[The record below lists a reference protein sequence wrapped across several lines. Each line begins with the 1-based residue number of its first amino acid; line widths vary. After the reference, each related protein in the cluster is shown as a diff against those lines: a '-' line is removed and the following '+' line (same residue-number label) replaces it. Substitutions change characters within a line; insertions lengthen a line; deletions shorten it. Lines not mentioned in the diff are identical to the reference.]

1 MAQITVNEAVGD
13 FTHYIKL
20 DFADLKAI
28 GTGNTKTL
36 LTLPAGSAVDLV
48 GAVVTTAIAGTSSTS
63 IEVGYSG
70 TTAAFIAAL
79 DADAQA
85 VNTPVFNTGS
95 DFALAPGASY
105 SQSTASTVKGGSL
118 PVKAVSSATNVLL
131 KITDASLASITAG
144 QIIVGLRVINLA
156 RFA

>member
-1 MAQITVNEAVGD
+1 MAQTTVNEAIGD
-13 FTHYIKL
+13 FTHYVKL
-20 DFADLKAI
+20 DFNDLKAI

-48 GAVVTTAIAGTSSTS
+48 GVVVTTAIAGTTSTS

-70 TTAAFIAAL
+70 TTDAFILAL

-95 DFALAPGASY
+95 DFV
-105 SQSTASTVKGGSL
+105 QTAGNTTIKGGSR
-118 PVKAVSSATNVLL
+118 PVKIVASATPVLF
-131 KITDASLASITAG
+131 KITDAALTSMTAG
-144 QIIVGLRVINLA
+144 VIIIGLRVINLA

>member
-20 DFADLKAI
+20 DYVDLKAI
-28 GTGNTKTL
+28 GTGNTKNL

-48 GAVVTTAIAGTSSTS
+48 GVVKTTEIAGSSTVV
-63 IEVGYSG
+63 IDVGYSG
-70 TTAAFIAAL
+70 TAGAFISQW
-79 DADAQA
+79 DADAA
-85 VNTPVFNTGS
+85 TVNSPVFNTGS
-95 DFALAPGASY
+95 DFV
-105 SQSTASTVKGGSL
+105 QTAGNTTIKGGSL
-118 PVKAVSSATNVLL
+118 PVKAVSSATSVQL
-131 KITDASLASITAG
+131 KVTDSSLASLTAG

>member
-1 MAQITVNEAVGD
+1 MAQTTVNEAIGD

-48 GAVVTTAIAGTSSTS
+48 GAVVTTAIAGTTSTS

-95 DFALAPGASY
+95 DFV
-105 SQSTASTVKGGSL
+105 QSAGNTTVKGGSL
-118 PVKAVSSATNVLL
+118 PVKIVATATPVLL
-131 KITDASLASITAG
+131 KLTDANLASMTAG
-144 QIIVGLRVINLA
+144 VIIVGLRVINLA

>member
-20 DFADLKAI
+20 DYVDLKAI

-48 GAVVTTAIAGTSSTS
+48 GAVVTTAIAGTSTTS

-95 DFALAPGASY
+95 DFV
-105 SQSTASTVKGGSL
+105 QSAGNTTIKGGSL
-118 PVKAVSSATNVLL
+118 PVKIVATATPVLF
-131 KITDASLASITAG
+131 KVTDANLASMTAG
-144 QIIVGLRVINLA
+144 VIIIGLRVINLA

>member
-20 DFADLKAI
+20 DYVDLKAI
-28 GTGNTKTL
+28 GTGNTKNL

-48 GAVVTTAIAGTSSTS
+48 GIVLTTAIAGATAVV
-63 IEVGYSG
+63 IDVGYSG
-70 TTAAFIAAL
+70 TAGAFISQWNANNAT
-79 DADAQA
+79 
-85 VNTPVFNTGS
+85 VNGAVFNTGS

-118 PVKAVSSATNVLL
+118 PVKAVSSATNVLF
-131 KITDASLASITAG
+131 KVTDSSLASITAG
-144 QIIVGLRVINLA
+144 QVIVGLRVINLA

>member
-48 GAVVTTAIAGTSSTS
+48 GAVVTTAIAGTTSTS

-95 DFALAPGASY
+95 DFVQSPGNTS
-105 SQSTASTVKGGSL
+105 VKGGSL
-118 PVKAVSSATNVLL
+118 PVKIVATATPVLL
-131 KITDASLASITAG
+131 KVTDAALASMTAG
-144 QIIVGLRVINLA
+144 VIIVGLRVINLA

>member
-1 MAQITVNEAVGD
+1 MAQTTVNEAIGD
-13 FTHYIKL
+13 FTHYVKL

-48 GAVVTTAIAGTSSTS
+48 GAVVTTAIAGTTSTS

-95 DFALAPGASY
+95 DFV
-105 SQSTASTVKGGSL
+105 QTAGNTTVKGGSL
-118 PVKAVSSATNVLL
+118 PVKIVATATPVLL
-131 KITDASLASITAG
+131 KVTDAALASMTAG
-144 QIIVGLRVINLA
+144 VIIIGFRVINLA

>member
-1 MAQITVNEAVGD
+1 MAQTTVNEAIGD

-48 GAVVTTAIAGTSSTS
+48 GAVVTTAIAGTTSTS

-70 TTAAFIAAL
+70 TTAVFIAAL

-85 VNTPVFNTGS
+85 LNTPVFNTGS
-95 DFALAPGASY
+95 DFI
-105 SQSTASTVKGGSL
+105 QSAGNTTIKGGSL
-118 PVKAVSSATNVLL
+118 PVKIVATATPVLL
-131 KITDASLASITAG
+131 KVTDAALASMTAG
-144 QIIVGLRVINLA
+144 VIIVGLRVINLA